1 MSCTIASSLVKT
13 ENRVKRKVEDFQLIL
28 SESEQRGT
36 SGNVKKCSVL
46 LRGINSSLSYK
57 AVRKN
62 HQDHSVMGL
71 VWKNSQEKAELI
83 KHEHIHTAGITIF
96 INYIFK
102 VWICYLVH
110 LDLVEQTSP

>member
-1 MSCTIASSLVKT
+1 
-13 ENRVKRKVEDFQLIL
+13 
-28 SESEQRGT
+28 
-36 SGNVKKCSVL
+36 
-46 LRGINSSLSYK
+46 
-57 AVRKN
+57 
-62 HQDHSVMGL
+62 MGL

-83 KHEHIHTAGITIF
+83 KPEHIHTVGITIF